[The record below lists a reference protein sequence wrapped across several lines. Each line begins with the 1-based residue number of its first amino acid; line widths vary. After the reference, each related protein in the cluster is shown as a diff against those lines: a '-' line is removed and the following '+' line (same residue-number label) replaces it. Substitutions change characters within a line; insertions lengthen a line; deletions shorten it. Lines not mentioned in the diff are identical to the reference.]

1 MTHFT
6 GQTKKIFHSNMN
18 IKEILEGYKPS
29 EKVEV
34 VERETKKI
42 RFYGTVEQLL
52 RLDDFVV
59 TEPKVTIIK
68 SDIKIYI

>member
-1 MTHFT
+1 
-6 GQTKKIFHSNMN
+6 MN

-59 TEPKVTIIK
+59 IEPKVTIIK